1 MNRQDKLFQ
10 AFRKQQHQAEE
21 MPSPQSW
28 DRLRKRLDNRKRPS
42 ATRSIYRLFSM
53 VAAVVGLILMVATV
67 VNLSPVKRLVQRTQE
82 LPSYSKDVLQKAV
95 AAHIYRTR
103 NQLALKQRIE
113 EGAPSQLIV
122 NKKATRPT
130 LLPKKKDTI

>member
-28 DRLRKRLDNRKRPS
+28 DRLRKRLDNRKRPTP
-42 ATRSIYRLFSM
+42 TRSIYRLFSM
-53 VAAVVGLILMVATV
+53 VAAVVALVLMVATV
-67 VNLSPVKRLVQRTQE
+67 VNLSPTKKIAQKTQE
-82 LPSYSKDVLQKAV
+82 LPNYSKEVLQKAV
-95 AAHIYRTR
+95 AAHAYRTQ
-103 NQLALKQRIE
+103 NQLALKQGIK
-113 EGAPSQLIV
+113 EGTPTQLIV
-122 NKKATRPT
+122 NKKATRPI

>member
-28 DRLRKRLDNRKRPS
+28 DRLRKRLDNRKRSSP
-42 ATRSIYRLFSM
+42 TRSIYRLFSM
-53 VAAVVGLILMVATV
+53 AAAVVGLVIMVTIV
-67 VNLSPVKRLVQRTQE
+67 MNLSPTKKIAQKTQE
-82 LPSYSKDVLQKAV
+82 LPTYSKDVLQKAI
-95 AAHIYRTR
+95 AAHTYRTQ

-113 EGAPSQLIV
+113 EGTPTQLIV

>member
-28 DRLRKRLDNRKRPS
+28 DRLRKRLDDRKRPS

-53 VAAVVGLILMVATV
+53 VAAVVGLVLVVATV
-67 VNLSPVKRLVQRTQE
+67 VNLSPAKRIAQNSQE

-95 AAHIYRTR
+95 AAHTYRTH
-103 NQLALKQRIE
+103 NQLALKQVIE
-113 EGAPSQLIV
+113 EGAPSQLII
-122 NKKATRPT
+122 NKKATRPI
-130 LLPKKKDTI
+130 LLPKKKDRI

>member
-42 ATRSIYRLFSM
+42 PTRSIYRLFSM
-53 VAAVVGLILMVATV
+53 VAAVIGLALIVTTV
-67 VNLSPVKRLVQRTQE
+67 VNLSPSKKMAQKTQE
-82 LPSYSKDVLQKAV
+82 LPTYSKDVLQKAV
-95 AAHIYRTR
+95 AAHAYRTQH
-103 NQLALKQRIE
+103 QLALKQSIE

-122 NKKATRPT
+122 NKKATRPI

>member
-10 AFRKQQHQAEE
+10 AFRKQQHQADE

-42 ATRSIYRLFSM
+42 PTRSIYRLFSM
-53 VAAVVGLILMVATV
+53 VAAMVALVFVAATV
-67 VNLSPVKRLVQRTQE
+67 VNLSPVKKIAQKTQE
-82 LPSYSKDVLQKAV
+82 LPTYSKDVLQKAV
-95 AAHIYRTR
+95 AAHVYRTQ

-122 NKKATRPT
+122 NKKAIRPI

>member
-10 AFRKQQHQAEE
+10 AFRKQQYQAEE

-28 DRLRKRLDNRKRPS
+28 ERLRKRLDNRKRPS
-42 ATRSIYRLFSM
+42 STRSIYRLFSM
-53 VAAVVGLILMVATV
+53 VAAVVGLVFMVATV
-67 VNLSPVKRLVQRTQE
+67 VNLSPVKRMAHKTQE
-82 LPSYSKDVLQKAV
+82 LPTYSKYVLQKAM
-95 AAHIYRTR
+95 AAHTYRAQ

-113 EGAPSQLIV
+113 EGIPSQLFV
-122 NKKATRPT
+122 SKKATRPI